1 MVNGILY
8 NVESK
13 LNVNV
18 RDDGYMKFF
27 IVLL

>member
-8 NVESK
+8 NVEGK
-13 LNVNV
+13 LNFYVK
-18 RDDGYMKFF
+18 DDGYMKFF